1 MNKIDHLN
9 KMKRSDEM
17 DIIGIIGAGQ
27 MGGALL
33 KGLIESGF
41 SAPDSV
47 YVSGGRGG
55 TAALLQK
62 ELHFNLCQSNSEVA
76 EKADILILAVTPQI
90 MPTVLNEIKD
100 AIVPGT
106 LLISLAAGM
115 VFNEY
120 TKLLNEKIKLVRA
133 IPNTPVSIQAGMTAL
148 SYNEQIGS
156 SERDKVETLFQAV
169 GEVIEVS
176 ETQLNSAGTVSGCSP
191 AFIAI
196 FIEALADGGVLN
208 GLSRKQAYLLAEQAV
223 LGTAKL
229 ALLSG
234 DHPGLLKDDVCS
246 PGGSTIKGVVAL
258 EQFGFRNAVIQAID
272 AAAKN

>member
-1 MNKIDHLN
+1 
-9 KMKRSDEM
+9 MKRSDEM
-17 DIIGIIGAGQ
+17 DSIGVIGAGQ

-41 SAPDSV
+41 SSSDSV
-47 YVSGGRGG
+47 FVSGGSGR
-55 TAALLQK
+55 TAAILQK
-62 ELHFNLCQSNSEVA
+62 ELHYNLCQSNSEVA
-76 EKADILILAVTPQI
+76 KKVDILILAVTPQI
-90 MPTVLNEIKD
+90 MPTVLNEIKE
-100 AIVPGT
+100 AIMPGT

-115 VFNEY
+115 EFSEY

-133 IPNTPVSIQAGMTAL
+133 IPNTPVSIQAGMTAV
-148 SYNEQIGS
+148 SYNDQIGS
-156 SERDKVETLFQAV
+156 SECDKTEALFQAV
-169 GEVIEVS
+169 GEVVEVS
-176 ETQLNSAGTVSGCSP
+176 EAQLNSAGTVSGCSP

-208 GLSRKQAYLLAEQAV
+208 GLSRKQAYLLAEQAI

-234 DHPGLLKDDVCS
+234 DHPGIVKDDVCS

-272 AAAKN
+272 AATKN